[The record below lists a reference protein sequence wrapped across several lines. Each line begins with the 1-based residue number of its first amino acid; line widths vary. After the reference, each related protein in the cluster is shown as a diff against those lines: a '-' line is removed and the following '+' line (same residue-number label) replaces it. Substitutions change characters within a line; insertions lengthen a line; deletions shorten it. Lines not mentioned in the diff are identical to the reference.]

1 MAEATDTQSLDAA
14 EKAYAQAAAETPVV
28 LPELKPA
35 DPIPAPA
42 AEQVEASPP
51 AAMAASSAPK
61 AVKAP
66 KAAKAPKPAPVV
78 KTATVKSKPLKT
90 APVAAKVPVRKQ
102 PAKSGTPALSVL
114 KDKIMAKTTTTDFT
128 AAVSTAFSELKD
140 KAKSAYE
147 KSTSAAGEATEFAK
161 GNVEAVVESGKIFAE
176 GAKALGSDIIAES
189 KTAFE
194 TMTADVKE
202 MAAVKSPADFFKFQ
216 SEMLRR
222 SFDAAVAT
230 GSKNTEAMFKLANES
245 FAPISNRVN
254 LAVEKVSKAA

>member
-42 AEQVEASPP
+42 AEQVEAPKP
-51 AAMAASSAPK
+51 AAKVAKPAPK

-66 KAAKAPKPAPVV
+66 KAAPLV
-78 KTATVKSKPLKT
+78 KTRTVKKKPLKT
-90 APVAAKVPVRKQ
+90 APVASKKAPVRKS
-102 PAKSGTPALSVL
+102 PAKSGTPTLSVL
-114 KDKIMAKTTTTDFT
+114 KEKIMAKTTTKDFT
-128 AAVSTAFSELKD
+128 AAVSTAFTELKE

-161 GNVEAVVESGKIFAE
+161 GNVEAVVESGKIFVE
-176 GAKALGSDIIAES
+176 GAKALGADMVAES
-189 KTAFE
+189 KSAFE

-202 MAAVKSPADFFKFQ
+202 MAAMKSPTDFFKFQ
-216 SEMLRR
+216 SELLRR
-222 SFDAAVAT
+222 NFDAAVAT
-230 GSKNTEAMFKLANES
+230 GSKNTEAMFKLTNEA
-245 FAPISNRVN
+245 FAPISTRVSM
-254 LAVEKVSKAA
+254 AVEKVSKAA